1 MRPLADC
8 SRSTRGLAYARLNF
22 ALSLIVVGLA
32 VYFMVRRVE
41 VRLVLL
47 AAGLV
52 LGLLAGQPLLMFD
65 TFTRAMVAGMVGPI
79 CAAMGFAAVVSAT
92 GCDKHLVHLL
102 LMPIRKVP
110 MLLLPG
116 GILVAYLVNMAVSSQ
131 TSTAAAIGPILVPL
145 FLAAGFSKEVAGAAL
160 LLGASFG
167 GDLLNPGAQDVV
179 AIASVANIPAAA
191 LSARVIPASVA
202 GAMVAALVFALLNR
216 RGNGPVGESGTKGE
230 ASGNGGVLSS
240 ATELTEAHEEFRVDL
255 PHALVPIGPIALLLL
270 GYGGF
275 PPLAF
280 LIEPPEGEAW
290 KPFTGALPIV
300 RAMLIGVIL
309 ALIVA
314 RRDIQKLTKTMF
326 TGIGEAYGT
335 IISLTITA
343 QCFGAGVA
351 AVGLSARLLEVA
363 RSLGFLA
370 VLAGGFPWALALL
383 SGSGSGPILTFAQT
397 FLPSLGPGEDGVR
410 LAALACFGGAF
421 GRTMSPVAAVVV
433 YCSGLVGV
441 SPILLVKRLAPSILA
456 GAAVSFALVGL

>member
-1 MRPLADC
+1 M
-8 SRSTRGLAYARLNF
+8 
-22 ALSLIVVGLA
+22 
-32 VYFMVRRVE
+32 
-41 VRLVLL
+41 
-47 AAGLV
+47 
-52 LGLLAGQPLLMFD
+52 
-65 TFTRAMVAGMVGPI
+65 
-79 CAAMGFAAVVSAT
+79 
-92 GCDKHLVHLL
+92 
-102 LMPIRKVP
+102 
-110 MLLLPG
+110 LPG

-145 FLAAGFSKEVAGAAL
+145 LLAAGFSKEVAGAAL

-191 LSARVIPASVA
+191 LSSRVIPASIGGALVA
-202 GAMVAALVFALLNR
+202 GLVFALLNR
-216 RGNGPVGESGTKGE
+216 RGNGADENGATPNGS
-230 ASGNGGVLSS
+230 GGVLKS
-240 ATELTEAHEEFRVDL
+240 ASELTAAHDEFKVSL
-255 PHALVPIGPIALLLL
+255 PHALVPMAPIALLLL
-270 GYGGF
+270 AYAGA

-280 LIEPPEGEAW
+280 LIQPPEGEEW
-290 KPFTGALPIV
+290 KPYAGALPIV

-309 ALIVA
+309 ALVVA
-314 RRDIQKLTKTMF
+314 RKDVQKLTKTMF

-363 RSLGFLA
+363 RAFGFLS
-370 VLAGGFPWALALL
+370 VLAAGFPWALSVL

-397 FLPSLGPGEDGVR
+397 FLPSLGPGDDSVR

-441 SPILLVKRLAPSILA
+441 SPIALVKRLAPALLA
-456 GAAVSFALVGL
+456 GAAVSFAIAGL

>member
-1 MRPLADC
+1 MSL
-8 SRSTRGLAYARLNF
+8 
-22 ALSLIVVGLA
+22 ALSLIVVA
-32 VYFMVRRVE
+32 ATIYFMVRRFE

-47 AAGLV
+47 GAGLV
-52 LGLLAGQPLLMFD
+52 LGVIAGRPLLLFD

-79 CAAMGFAAVVSAT
+79 CAAMGFAAVVTAT

-102 LMPIRKVP
+102 LLPIRRVR
-110 MLLLPG
+110 MLMLPG

-145 FLAAGFSKEVAGAAL
+145 LLAAGVSKEIAGAAL

-179 AIASVANIPAAA
+179 AIASVASVAAA
-191 LSARVIPASVA
+191 QLSARVIPASLG
-202 GAMVAALVFALLNR
+202 GAITAAVVFAFLNR
-216 RGNGPVGESGTKGE
+216 KRDE
-230 ASGNGGVLSS
+230 AV
-240 ATELTEAHEEFRVDL
+240 EAEIASEEFRVSVL
-255 PHALVPIGPIALLLL
+255 QAAVPVVPIAMLLLA
-270 GYGGF
+270 YGGF

-280 LIEPPEGEAW
+280 LIAIPQGDEW
-290 KPFTGALPIV
+290 KPFAGSLPIV
-300 RAMLIGVIL
+300 RAMLIGVVV
-309 ALIVA
+309 ALVVA
-314 RRDIQKLTKTMF
+314 RRDIQRLTRTMF

-351 AVGLSARLLEVA
+351 AVGLSAKLLEIA
-363 RSLGFLA
+363 RAFGFLA
-370 VLAGGFPWALALL
+370 VLAAGFPWALSLL

-397 FLPSLGPGEDGVR
+397 FLPSLGPGDDSVR

-433 YCSGLVGV
+433 YCSGLVAV
-441 SPILLVKRLAPSILA
+441 SPIALVRRLTPAIAA
-456 GAAVSFALVGL
+456 GAVVSFALAWL

>member
-1 MRPLADC
+1 MSPGY
-8 SRSTRGLAYARLNF
+8 TRLDQDPSLNF
-22 ALSLIVVGLA
+22 ALSLIVVAAA
-32 VYFMVRRVE
+32 VHFMVRRYE

-52 LGLLAGQPLLMFD
+52 LGLIAGRPLLLFD

-102 LMPIRKVP
+102 LMPIRRVRP
-110 MLLLPG
+110 LMLPG
-116 GILVAYLVNMAVSSQ
+116 GVLVAYLVNMAVSSQ

-145 FLAAGFSKEVAGAAL
+145 LLAAGFSKEVAGAAL
-160 LLGASFG
+160 LLGSSFG

-179 AIASVANIPAAA
+179 AIASVASVAAPE

-202 GAMVAALVFALLNR
+202 GAFTAALAFAFLNR
-216 RGNGPVGESGTKGE
+216 RRDAAPEPD
-230 ASGNGGVLSS
+230 ASPGG
-240 ATELTEAHEEFRVDL
+240 EEFQVSIL
-255 PHALVPIGPIALLLL
+255 HALVPVVPIVLLLL
-270 GYGGF
+270 AYGGF
-275 PPLAF
+275 SPLAF
-280 LIEPPEGEAW
+280 VIETPPGDEW
-290 KPFTGALPIV
+290 KPFSGSLPIV
-300 RAMLIGVIL
+300 RAMLIGVMLVL
-309 ALIVA
+309 AVA
-314 RRDIQKLTKTMF
+314 HRDIQRLTRTMF

-351 AVGLSARLLEVA
+351 AVGLSAKLLETA
-363 RSLGFLA
+363 RAFGFLA
-370 VLAGGFPWALALL
+370 LLAASFPWALSLL

-397 FLPSLGPGEDGVR
+397 FLPGLGPGDDAVR

-433 YCSGLVGV
+433 YCSGLVAV
-441 SPILLVKRLAPSILA
+441 SPIALIRRLAPAILA
-456 GAAVSFALVGL
+456 GAIVSFGLASL

>member
-1 MRPLADC
+1 MTDVTLLLA
-8 SRSTRGLAYARLNF
+8 LL
-22 ALSLIVVGLA
+22 VVASA
-32 VYFMVRRVE
+32 VAFMVRRFE

-47 AAGLV
+47 ASGLA
-52 LGLLAGQPLLMFD
+52 LGLLAGEPLLLFD

-92 GCDKHLVHLL
+92 GCDRHLVHLL
-102 LMPIRKVP
+102 LLPIRKAR
-110 MLLLPG
+110 LLMLPG

-167 GDLLNPGAQDVV
+167 GDLLNPGAQDIV
-179 AIASVANIPAAA
+179 AIASVASVSAAE
-191 LSARVIPASVA
+191 LSARVVPASVS
-202 GAMVAALVFALLNR
+202 GAIVAALAFALVNR
-216 RGNGPVGESGTKGE
+216 RGRGQEGD
-230 ASGNGGVLSS
+230 AGVSILTS
-240 ATELTEAHEEFRVDL
+240 ATELTEDHDRFHVSL
-255 PHALVPIGPIALLLL
+255 PHALVPIVPIALLLL
-270 GYGGF
+270 AYSGF
-275 PPLAF
+275 APLAF
-280 LIEPPEGEAW
+280 LIRPPDGEAW
-290 KPFTGALPIV
+290 KPLAGALPVV
-300 RAMLIGVIL
+300 RAMLIGVVL
-309 ALIVA
+309 AMLVA
-314 RRDIQKLTKTMF
+314 RTGTQTLTRTMF

-351 AVGLSARLLEVA
+351 AVGLSARLLEAA
-363 RSLGFLA
+363 RSLGFLS
-370 VLAGGFPWALALL
+370 VLAAGFPWALSLL

-397 FLPSLGPGEDGVR
+397 FLPSLGAADDAVS

-441 SPILLVKRLAPSILA
+441 SPMVLVRRLALPLLA
-456 GAAVSFALVGL
+456 GAAVSLAVAGF

>member
-1 MRPLADC
+1 M
-8 SRSTRGLAYARLNF
+8 TF
-22 ALSLIVVGLA
+22 ALALVVVALA

-41 VRLVLL
+41 VRLVLMASGL
-47 AAGLV
+47 A

-102 LMPIRKVP
+102 LMPIRKVR
-110 MLLLPG
+110 LLMLPG
-116 GILVAYLVNMAVSSQ
+116 GILAAYLINMAVSSQ

-179 AIASVANIPAAA
+179 AIASVASVGAAE

-202 GAMVAALVFALLNR
+202 GALVAAMVFALLNR
-216 RGNGPVGESGTKGE
+216 QVNTSDHGTVAPGGNGATF
-230 ASGNGGVLSS
+230 LSS
-240 ATELTEAHEEFRVDL
+240 SSELTATHDQFKVSL
-255 PHALVPIGPIALLLL
+255 PHALVPMVPIALLLIA
-270 GYGGF
+270 YAGF
-275 PPLAF
+275 APLSF
-280 LIEPPEGEAW
+280 LIRPPEGDSW
-290 KPFTGALPIV
+290 KPFAGALPIV

-309 ALIVA
+309 ALMVA
-314 RRDIQKLTKTMF
+314 RKDVQRLTKAMF

-363 RSLGFLA
+363 RTFGFLS
-370 VLAGGFPWALALL
+370 VLAAGFPWALSLL

-397 FLPSLGPGEDGVR
+397 FLPSLGPGDDAVR
-410 LAALACFGGAF
+410 LAALACYGGAF

-441 SPILLVKRLAPSILA
+441 SPVLLVKRLAPAIVA
-456 GAAVSFALVGL
+456 GAIVSFVVAGL

>member
-1 MRPLADC
+1 LI
-8 SRSTRGLAYARLNF
+8 F

-32 VYFMVRRVE
+32 VFFMVRRVE

-47 AAGLV
+47 ASGLV

-65 TFTRAMVAGMVGPI
+65 TFMRAMVAGMVGPI

-102 LMPIRKVP
+102 LKPIRRVR
-110 MLLLPG
+110 LLMLPG

-145 FLAAGFSKEVAGAAL
+145 LLAAGFSKEVAGAAL

-179 AIASVANIPAAA
+179 AIASVANISAAS
-191 LSARVIPASVA
+191 LSARVIPASIAGALVA
-202 GAMVAALVFALLNR
+202 GLVFALLNR
-216 RGNGPVGESGTKGE
+216 RGNGSEEGGSRPN
-230 ASGNGGVLSS
+230 GNGGVLRS
-240 ATELTEAHEEFRVDL
+240 ASELTAAHDDFRVSL
-255 PHALVPIGPIALLLL
+255 PHAFVPIAPIALLLL
-270 GYGGF
+270 AYAGL
-275 PPLAF
+275 PALAF
-280 LIEPPEGEAW
+280 LIRPPEGEEW
-290 KPFTGALPIV
+290 KAYAGALPIV

-314 RRDIQKLTKTMF
+314 RKDVQKLTKTMF

-351 AVGLSARLLEVA
+351 AVGLSARLLEGA
-363 RSLGFLA
+363 RAFGFLS
-370 VLAGGFPWALALL
+370 VLAAGFPWALSVL

-397 FLPSLGPGEDGVR
+397 FLPSLGPGDDSVR

-441 SPILLVKRLAPSILA
+441 SPILLVKRLAPALLA
-456 GAAVSFALVGL
+456 GATVSFTLVGF

>member
-1 MRPLADC
+1 MIF
-8 SRSTRGLAYARLNF
+8 S
-22 ALSLIVVGLA
+22 LSLLVVALA
-32 VYFMVRRVE
+32 VYLMVRRVE

-47 AAGLV
+47 ASGLV
-52 LGLLAGQPLLMFD
+52 LGLLAGEPLLLFD
-65 TFTRAMVAGMVGPI
+65 TFTRAMVAGMVAPI

-102 LMPIRKVP
+102 LMPIRRVR
-110 MLLLPG
+110 LLMLPG

-179 AIASVANIPAAA
+179 AIASVASVSAAQ
-191 LSARVIPASVA
+191 LSAKVIPASIA
-202 GAMVAALVFALLNR
+202 GAIVAALVFALLNR
-216 RGNGPVGESGTKGE
+216 RGNGQEN
-230 ASGNGGVLSS
+230 GNGVSILPSG
-240 ATELTEAHEEFRVDL
+240 ADLTADHDTFRVSL
-255 PHALVPIGPIALLLL
+255 PHALVPIVPIALLLL
-270 GYGGF
+270 AYSGF
-275 PPLAF
+275 APLAF
-280 LIEPPEGEAW
+280 LIRPPEGDAW
-290 KPFTGALPIV
+290 KPLVGALPIV

-309 ALIVA
+309 AMVVA
-314 RRDIQKLTKTMF
+314 RHEVQSLTRTMF

-351 AVGLSARLLEVA
+351 AAGLSARLLDIA
-363 RSLGFLA
+363 RSFGFLSF
-370 VLAGGFPWALALL
+370 LAAGFPWALSLL

-397 FLPSLGPGEDGVR
+397 FLPSLGPGDDAVK

-441 SPILLVKRLAPSILA
+441 SPILLVKRLAPAILA
-456 GAAVSFALVGL
+456 GAVVSFVVSGL

>member
-1 MRPLADC
+1 M
-8 SRSTRGLAYARLNF
+8 SF
-22 ALSLIVVGLA
+22 ALSLIVVAAA
-32 VYFMVRRVE
+32 VYFMVRRFE

-47 AAGLV
+47 ASGLV
-52 LGLLAGQPLLMFD
+52 LGLIAGRPLLLFD

-102 LMPIRKVP
+102 LLPIRRVRP
-110 MLLLPG
+110 LMLPG
-116 GILVAYLVNMAVSSQ
+116 GVLVAYLVNMAVSSQ

-145 FLAAGFSKEVAGAAL
+145 LLAAGFSKEVAGAAL

-179 AIASVANIPAAA
+179 AIASVASISAPQ

-202 GAMVAALVFALLNR
+202 GAITAALVFAFLNR
-216 RGNGPVGESGTKGE
+216 RRE
-230 ASGNGGVLSS
+230 AMPSMEGQP
-240 ATELTEAHEEFRVDL
+240 ATEEFRVSVL
-255 PHALVPIGPIALLLL
+255 HALVPVVPIAMLLLA
-270 GYGGF
+270 YGGF
-275 PPLAF
+275 EPLAF
-280 LIEPPEGEAW
+280 LIATPPGEEW
-290 KPFTGALPIV
+290 KPFAGSLPIV
-300 RAMLIGVIL
+300 RAMLIGVVL
-309 ALIVA
+309 VLMVA
-314 RRDIQKLTKTMF
+314 HRHIQRLTRTMF

-351 AVGLSARLLEVA
+351 AVGLSAKLLEMA
-363 RSLGFLA
+363 RAFGFLA
-370 VLAGGFPWALALL
+370 VLAAGFPWALSLL

-397 FLPSLGPGEDGVR
+397 FLPGLGPADDAVR

-433 YCSGLVGV
+433 YCSGLVAV
-441 SPILLVKRLAPSILA
+441 SPIALIRRLAPAILA
-456 GAAVSFALVGL
+456 GAIVSFGLASL

>member
-1 MRPLADC
+1 M
-8 SRSTRGLAYARLNF
+8 SF
-22 ALSLIVVGLA
+22 ALSLLVVA
-32 VYFMVRRVE
+32 ATVYFMVRRFE

-47 AAGLV
+47 GAGLV
-52 LGLLAGQPLLMFD
+52 LGLIAGRPLLLFD

-102 LMPIRKVP
+102 LMPIRKVR
-110 MLLLPG
+110 LLMLPG

-145 FLAAGFSKEVAGAAL
+145 LLAAGFSKEVAGAAL

-179 AIASVANIPAAA
+179 AIASVANIAAPA
-191 LSARVIPASVA
+191 LSSRVIPASLA
-202 GAMVAALVFALLNR
+202 GAITAALVFAFLNR
-216 RGNGPVGESGTKGE
+216 RREE
-230 ASGNGGVLSS
+230 AVEPS
-240 ATELTEAHEEFRVDL
+240 ADVATEEFRVSL
-255 PHALVPIGPIALLLL
+255 LHASVPVAPIAMLLLA
-270 GYGGF
+270 YGGV
-275 PPLAF
+275 PALAF
-280 LIEPPEGEAW
+280 LIATPPGDDW
-290 KPFTGALPIV
+290 KPFAGSLPIV
-300 RAMLIGVIL
+300 RAMLIGVVF

-314 RRDIQKLTKTMF
+314 RRDIQRLTRTMF

-351 AVGLSARLLEVA
+351 AVGLSAKLLELA
-363 RSLGFLA
+363 RAFGFLA
-370 VLAGGFPWALALL
+370 LLAAGFPWALSLL

-397 FLPSLGPGEDGVR
+397 FLPGLGPGDDSVR
-410 LAALACFGGAF
+410 LAALACFGGDF

-433 YCSGLVGV
+433 YCSGLVAI
-441 SPILLVKRLAPSILA
+441 SPIALVRRLAPAIAA
-456 GAAVSFALVGL
+456 GAIVSFGLAWL

>member
-1 MRPLADC
+1 MTPGESLL
-8 SRSTRGLAYARLNF
+8 TF
-22 ALSLIVVGLA
+22 ALSLIVVALA
-32 VYFMVRRVE
+32 VFFMVRRVE

-47 AAGLV
+47 ASGLV

-102 LMPIRKVP
+102 LLPIRKVR
-110 MLLLPG
+110 LLMLPG

-145 FLAAGFSKEVAGAAL
+145 LLAAGFSKEVAGAAL

-179 AIASVANIPAAA
+179 AIASVANVSAAA
-191 LSARVIPASVA
+191 LSARVIPASIAGALVA
-202 GAMVAALVFALLNR
+202 GVVFALLNR
-216 RGNGPVGESGTKGE
+216 RGNGTDGNGAYANGAHTN
-230 ASGNGGVLSS
+230 GNGGVLPS
-240 ATELTEAHEEFRVDL
+240 ATELTAAHDEFKVSL
-255 PHALVPIGPIALLLL
+255 PHALVPVAPIALLLL
-270 GYGGF
+270 AYTGA

-280 LIEPPEGEAW
+280 LIQPPEGEEW
-290 KPFTGALPIV
+290 KAYAGALPIV

-314 RRDIQKLTKTMF
+314 RKDVQKLTRTMF

-363 RSLGFLA
+363 RAFGFLS
-370 VLAGGFPWALALL
+370 VLAAGFPWALSLL

-397 FLPSLGPGEDGVR
+397 FLPSLGPGDDSVR

-441 SPILLVKRLAPSILA
+441 SPILLVKRLAPALLA
-456 GAAVSFALVGL
+456 GAAVSFTLAGH